1 MNEDRTSLH
10 RPLLLHIRL
19 ALVPLTNGGFWS
31 VASRFL
37 APETVE
43 PTTGSRTPVRVCDDG
58 GMEAPTT
65 DSGGGQDFSVSG
77 VVLMKGHP
85 HHPALHHH
93 GLGDLSVSSERV
105 KLLSYHSDEAL
116 AESPAERVTL
126 GTSSTLKEFGSILFV
141 DFGDESVP
149 RHETQWAIDFGLAND
164 VQRLLHPDGTV
175 NHEKL
180 VEYQVLL
187 SVDSIEAGIRYRQQF
202 VDAVTR
208 LGGRYE
214 DESTSFEHL
223 IAKWPF

>member
-1 MNEDRTSLH
+1 
-10 RPLLLHIRL
+10 
-19 ALVPLTNGGFWS
+19 
-31 VASRFL
+31 
-37 APETVE
+37 
-43 PTTGSRTPVRVCDDG
+43 
-58 GMEAPTT
+58 
-65 DSGGGQDFSVSG
+65 
-77 VVLMKGHP
+77 MKGHP

-93 GLGDLSVSSERV
+93 GLGELSVFSQRV
-105 KLLSYHSDEAL
+105 KLVSYRSDEEL
-116 AESPAERVTL
+116 AESPADRVTL
-126 GTSSTLKEFGSILFV
+126 GTSSTVKEFGSILFV

-149 RHETQWAIDFGLAND
+149 RHEAQWAIDFGLVDD

-187 SVDSIEAGIRYRQQF
+187 SVEDIEAGIRYRQKF
-202 VDAVTR
+202 IDTVRA